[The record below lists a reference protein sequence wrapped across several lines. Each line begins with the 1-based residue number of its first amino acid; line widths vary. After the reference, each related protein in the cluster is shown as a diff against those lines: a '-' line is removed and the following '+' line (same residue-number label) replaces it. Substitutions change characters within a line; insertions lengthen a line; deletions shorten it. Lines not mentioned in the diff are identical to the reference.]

1 MAHVEALANP
11 KLLVWARESAG
22 LTEEAVAKKIGVK
35 AERVRAWESGH
46 ERPSVAQLRNFA
58 AATKRPLAVFYL
70 AEPPHT
76 FDALHDFRAGTGA
89 EVPAATSPDLAF
101 EIRKAYD
108 RREWALEL
116 MSDLQ
121 LTPPTFNVRFRLDED
136 TEVAAGRIRSALG
149 VRTEIQS
156 QWRVD
161 NEAFREWR
169 GLLEQAGIL
178 TFQATD
184 LELDEAR
191 GFSISLKPLPV
202 VVVNIKDA
210 YRGRI
215 FTMLHEVTHLALNE
229 GGICDLD
236 DNQRRNAS
244 AQIEAYCNRV
254 AGAVLFPMSDLLA
267 TSQVRNHRP
276 SDMTWSSSEIQ
287 SLARKFGGSR
297 EALLV
302 QLFRLG
308 RTSEGFYYKKR
319 DEYRAEY
326 ARRRE
331 RRKEGFAPPHV
342 VSLSSAG
349 PFFTNLVIENFNRDH
364 ITASDVSDY
373 LQVRVKHI
381 QEIQRDH
388 SGPAPVVMAPRTSI
402 MPPAARTS
410 TRSLTTP
417 TPPRSKRPPQTSPQ
431 RIPRSRS
438 GSRRATR

>member
-1 MAHVEALANP
+1 MGHVEALANP
-11 KLLVWARESAG
+11 KLLVWASESAS

-35 AERVRAWESGH
+35 AERIRAWESGQ

-58 AATKRPLAVFYL
+58 SATKRPLAVFYL
-70 AEPPHT
+70 AEPPRT
-76 FDALHDFRAGTGA
+76 FDALHDFRGGTGA
-89 EVPAATSPDLAF
+89 GVSAATSPDLTF

-121 LTPPTFNVRFRLDED
+121 LTPATFNVRLRLDDDSEL
-136 TEVAAGRIRSALG
+136 AAGKVRSALG

-169 GLLEQAGIL
+169 GLLERAGIL

-184 LELDEAR
+184 IELDEAR

-202 VVVNIKDA
+202 VVANIKDA

-254 AGAVLFPMSDLLA
+254 AGAILFPKNDLLV
-267 TSQVRNHRP
+267 THELSSHRSGEMSW
-276 SDMTWSSSEIQ
+276 SDGEIQ
-287 SLARKFGGSR
+287 SLSRRFGGSR

-302 QLFRLG
+302 RLLTLG
-308 RTSEGFYYKKR
+308 RTTEAFYYKKR
-319 DEYRAEY
+319 DAYRLEY
-326 ARRRE
+326 AKWRE
-331 RRKEGFAPPHV
+331 QRKEGFAPPHV

-349 PFFTNLVIENFNRDH
+349 PLFTALVIENFNREH

-373 LQVRVKHI
+373 LHVRVKHLP
-381 QEIQRDH
+381 EIQRDY
-388 SGPAPVVMAPRTSI
+388 
-402 MPPAARTS
+402 
-410 TRSLTTP
+410 
-417 TPPRSKRPPQTSPQ
+417 
-431 RIPRSRS
+431 S
-438 GSRRATR
+438 GSELVGQGG

>member
-11 KLLVWARESAG
+11 TLLVWARESAS
-22 LTEEAVAKKIGVK
+22 LTQEAAAKKIGVK
-35 AERVRAWESGH
+35 AERIRAWESGQ

-58 AATKRPLAVFYL
+58 SATKRPLAVFYL

-76 FDALHDFRAGTGA
+76 FDALHDFRAGTAA
-89 EVPAATSPDLAF
+89 EPPAATSPDLAF

-136 TEVAAGRIRSALG
+136 TEVAAGKIRAALG

-156 QWRVD
+156 RWRVD
-161 NEAFREWR
+161 YEAFREWR
-169 GLLEQAGIL
+169 ALLEHAGIL

-191 GFSISLKPLPV
+191 GFSISLKPLPA

-215 FTMLHEVTHLALNE
+215 FTLLHEVTHIALNE

-244 AQIEAYCNRV
+244 AKIEAYCNRV
-254 AGAVLFPMSDLLA
+254 AGAVFFPKNDLLG
-267 TSQVRNHRP
+267 TSEVRNHR
-276 SDMTWSSSEIQ
+276 STDMTWSDAEIEAL
-287 SLARKFGGSR
+287 SRKFGGSR

-302 QLFRLG
+302 RLLALN
-308 RTSEGFYYKKR
+308 RTNEKFYYRKR
-319 DEYRAEY
+319 DEYQLAYAEW
-326 ARRRE
+326 RKQ
-331 RRKEGFAPPHV
+331 RKEGFALPHV

-349 PFFTNLVIENFNRDH
+349 PLFTALVIENFNREH
-364 ITASDVSDY
+364 ITASDVSDF
-373 LQVRVKHI
+373 LQVRVKHLP
-381 QEIQRDH
+381 EIQRDY
-388 SGPAPVVMAPRTSI
+388 
-402 MPPAARTS
+402 
-410 TRSLTTP
+410 
-417 TPPRSKRPPQTSPQ
+417 
-431 RIPRSRS
+431 S
-438 GSRRATR
+438 GSELVGQGG

>member
-11 KLLVWARESAG
+11 KLLVWARESAS

-35 AERVRAWESGH
+35 AERIRAWESGQ

-70 AEPPHT
+70 AEPPDT

-89 EVPAATSPDLAF
+89 EVPAAASPDLAF

-108 RREWALEL
+108 RREWGLEL

-121 LTPPTFNVRFRLDED
+121 LNPPTFDVRLRLDED
-136 TEVAAGRIRSALG
+136 IEIAGAKLRAAFG
-149 VRTEIQS
+149 VRTEMQS
-156 QWRVD
+156 RWRVD
-161 NEAFREWR
+161 YEAFREWR
-169 GLLEQAGIL
+169 ALLEHAGIL

-191 GFSISLKPLPV
+191 GFSISLKPLPA

-215 FTMLHEVTHLALNE
+215 FTLLHEVTHIALNE

-236 DNQRRNAS
+236 DNQHRNAS
-244 AQIEAYCNRV
+244 AKVEAYCNRV
-254 AGAVLFPMSDLLA
+254 AGAVLFPKTDLLA
-267 TSQVRNHRP
+267 TSEVRNHR
-276 SDMTWSSSEIQ
+276 STEMTWSDGEIEAL
-287 SLARKFGGSR
+287 SRKFGGSR

-302 QLFRLG
+302 RLLALN
-308 RTSEGFYYKKR
+308 RTNEKFYYGKR
-319 DEYRAEY
+319 DEYQRAY
-326 ARRRE
+326 AEWRKQ
-331 RRKEGFAPPHV
+331 RKEGFALPHV

-349 PFFTNLVIENFNRDH
+349 PLFTALVIENFNREH

-373 LQVRVKHI
+373 LQVRVKHLP
-381 QEIQRDH
+381 EIQRDY
-388 SGPAPVVMAPRTSI
+388 
-402 MPPAARTS
+402 
-410 TRSLTTP
+410 
-417 TPPRSKRPPQTSPQ
+417 
-431 RIPRSRS
+431 S
-438 GSRRATR
+438 GSELVGQGG

>member
-1 MAHVEALANP
+1 MAHVEGLANP
-11 KLLVWARESAG
+11 ALLTWARESAS
-22 LTEEAVAKKIGVK
+22 LTPEAVAKKVGVK
-35 AERVRAWESGH
+35 VDRIFAWEAGQ

-70 AEPPHT
+70 SEPPRT
-76 FDALHDFRAGTGA
+76 FDALHDFRAGTAAG
-89 EVPAATSPDLAF
+89 VPPRTSPELAF

-108 RREWALEL
+108 RREWALEF

-121 LTPPTFNVRFRLDED
+121 LTPEKFGVRLGLGEDAETAAGKIRAALNVRTDL
-136 TEVAAGRIRSALG
+136 
-149 VRTEIQS
+149 QS

-169 GLLEQAGIL
+169 ALLERIGIL
-178 TFQATD
+178 TFQATK

-215 FTMLHEVTHLALNE
+215 FTLLHEVAHLALND

-244 AQIEAYCNRV
+244 AQIEAYCNKV
-254 AGAVLFPMSDLLA
+254 AGAILFPRNDLLA
-267 TSQVRNHRP
+267 TSEVRIHRS
-276 SDMTWSSSEIQ
+276 SDMTWSDSELQ
-287 SLARKFGGSR
+287 ALSRRFGGSR

-302 QLFRLG
+302 RLLTLG
-308 RTSEGFYYKKR
+308 RTSENFYHKKR
-319 DEYRAEY
+319 EEYRIEY
-326 ARRRE
+326 SKWRE
-331 RRKEGFAPPHV
+331 QRKEGFAPPHV

-349 PFFTNLVIENFNRDH
+349 PLFTSLVIENFNREH

-373 LQVRVKHI
+373 LQVRIKHLP
-381 QEIQRDH
+381 EIQRDY
-388 SGPAPVVMAPRTSI
+388 
-402 MPPAARTS
+402 
-410 TRSLTTP
+410 
-417 TPPRSKRPPQTSPQ
+417 
-431 RIPRSRS
+431 S
-438 GSRRATR
+438 GSELVGQGE